1 MLIQEMT
8 KNECLHILASTRLG
22 RLACVRENQPYI
34 VPIYFVYD
42 EYNLYSFTTVGQ
54 KVEWMR
60 SNPLVCVELDE
71 VKDCDHWTSVVIF
84 GQYEELPT
92 TPELEQEM
100 PLANE
105 AGRHTAR
112 LTMTSS
118 LEQSHA
124 LALLQKHAE
133 WWDPASAY
141 STLRNPDQSL
151 VPVFYRIRID
161 RITGRRSTRAAL
173 ADRVGQR
180 SPPRPEN
187 ANPGCGGSSTLSP
200 NPRRHKERKNT
211 GGLCCANREVVGAG
225 NGVPAMR

>member
-42 EYNLYSFTTVGQ
+42 EHHLYSFTSLGQ
-54 KVEWMR
+54 KIEWMR
-60 SNPLVCVELDE
+60 CNPLVCVELDE
-71 VKDCDHWTSVVIF
+71 VKDSNNWTSVVIF

-92 TPELEQEM
+92 TSEWEQEL

-105 AGRHTAR
+105 LGQRTVR
-112 LTMTSS
+112 STGTSS
-118 LEQSHA
+118 PEQSHA
-124 LALLQKHAE
+124 FALLQKHAE

-141 STLRNPDQSL
+141 STLRNPDLPL

-161 RITGRRSTRAAL
+161 RITGRRAT
-173 ADRVGQR
+173 
-180 SPPRPEN
+180 
-187 ANPGCGGSSTLSP
+187 PGPGGPGGSKKLS
-200 NPRRHKERKNT
+200 
-211 GGLCCANREVVGAG
+211 AAG
-225 NGVPAMR
+225 KSQSWLQRIFHAFSKPHEA